1 MPELYGWPYWSQ
13 LTDWTA
19 DGRPDEN
26 RYNNCLA
33 ECAAMCVSYV
43 TSVELSADYLHDRVK
58 PEGYTGY
65 LYTSDG
71 VTMLS
76 RWGGTPAEDYNANV
90 DDTLSRVCSAL
101 DDGRP
106 TILLIRFND
115 NPDSGH
121 FVAAVGY
128 DDSGLILAD
137 PWGGWQRHMTWQD
150 FGGWYKGWAIEVKR
164 RRCLDVGG

>member
-1 MPELYGWPYWSQ
+1 MPELNGFVIWNQ
-13 LTDWTA
+13 LNDWTA

-33 ECAAMCVSYV
+33 ECAAMCIYW
-43 TSVELSADYLHDRVK
+43 THGVELSADYLHDRVK

-71 VTMLS
+71 VQMLA
-76 RWGGTPAEDYNANV
+76 RWGGVYAQEYNANV
-90 DDTLSRVCSAL
+90 DDTLARVCGAL

-121 FVAAVGY
+121 FVVAVGY
-128 DDSGLILAD
+128 DDGGLILAD
-137 PWGGWQRHMTWQD
+137 PYGGYRRPMSWGD
-150 FGGWYKGWAIEVKR
+150 FGGWYKGWAVECQMHR
-164 RRCLDVGG
+164 HPELGQ